1 MRFGRSFCWRGKIV
15 FLLLFLPISCNC
27 AWVFSTKSVHAKFS
41 AKAVHSVTT
50 GAYDEGTKEEKRIQN
65 LWEANSFLAA
75 KSIIDTSLANETEK
89 LPLLSPFDVH
99 SVSYSTPY
107 EELFRPLYSNFSHD
121 IERTVDLPSPRKHKN
136 DKRRHFL
143 LQIAYRGKDFC
154 GWQRQNQGHQ
164 QLRPSVQQ
172 ILEDWLAVLEKKKV
186 NVRVCG
192 RTDAGVSALGQVCRF
207 RTFQDL
213 KAIDVYAHLQKL
225 PNHSI
230 RTKQVRQV
238 TSAFHPTFTATCRA
252 YAYLIDINDS
262 SHFEEE
268 KVVLLNQMLQSL
280 EGLEL
285 SYMGL
290 SYGKLKS
297 KTPLCTLHH
306 ARARLVRTNLN
317 ANKAICIELVGDR
330 FLRRMVRS
338 LVQISM
344 SLAIKNADCSSLL
357 RYIRENDSRPSC
369 RPAPSDGLIFIGA
382 LFNAM

>member
-1 MRFGRSFCWRGKIV
+1 V
-15 FLLLFLPISCNC
+15 FLLFILPISCSY
-27 AWVFSTKSVHAKFS
+27 AWVFSTKSVEAKFS
-41 AKAVHSVTT
+41 AKAVLSVTT
-50 GAYDEGTKEEKRIQN
+50 GDHDEGTKEEKRLQN
-65 LWEANSFLAA
+65 LWEANPFLTA
-75 KSIIDTSLANETEK
+75 KSIIDASLANETEK
-89 LPLLSPFDVH
+89 LPYLSLLDVH
-99 SVSYSTPY
+99 SVSCSTQY
-107 EELFRPLYSNFSHD
+107 EELFRPLYSNYSND
-121 IERTVDLPSPRKHKN
+121 IKRTVDLPSPRKHKN

-154 GWQRQNQGHQ
+154 GWQRQNQGQ
-164 QLRPSVQQ
+164 QQPKPSVQQ
-172 ILEDWLAVLEKKKV
+172 ILEDWLAVLERKKV
-186 NVRVCG
+186 DVRVCG

-213 KAIDVYAHLQKL
+213 KAMDVYAHLQKL

-262 SHFEEE
+262 SYFGQE
-268 KVVLLNQMLQSL
+268 KVVLLNKMLQSL

-285 SYMGL
+285 SYIGL

-306 ARARLVRTNLN
+306 ARARLVRTSLDS
-317 ANKAICIELVGDR
+317 NKVICIELVGDR

-338 LVQISM
+338 LVEISM
-344 SLAIKNADCSSLL
+344 ILAIKNADCSSLL
-357 RYIRENDSRPSC
+357 RYVRENDSRPSC